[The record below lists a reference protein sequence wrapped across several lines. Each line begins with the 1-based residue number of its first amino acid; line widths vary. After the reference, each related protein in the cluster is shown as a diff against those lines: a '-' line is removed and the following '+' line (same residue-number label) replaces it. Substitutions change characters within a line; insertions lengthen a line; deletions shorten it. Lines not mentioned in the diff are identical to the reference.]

1 MINLLP
7 PRKKQ
12 TIIYARRNTVIVRW
26 LVGLGAALT
35 GIALVTG
42 GSLFYL
48 RQDSKALK
56 SSIET
61 MQATLVEQKED
72 ETLRRAQDMSG
83 NIKLAVDVLSN
94 GVLFS
99 QLLEELTRI
108 LPSGTVLKN
117 LSLTDN
123 IASAGLSLEIGA
135 LDYEE
140 GSKAHVNLNDPSN
153 GIFQRADLEGII
165 CDENDEE
172 SAPYICLVKIRALFT
187 DNNPFLLISKES
199 E

>member
-7 PRKKQ
+7 PGKRQ
-12 TIIYARRNTVIVRW
+12 SIAYARYNAVIVRW

-48 RQDSKALK
+48 REDSKALK
-56 SSIET
+56 NSIDT

-99 QLLEELTRI
+99 QLLEE
-108 LPSGTVLKN
+108 PGTLRWPARWAWMR
-117 LSLTDN
+117 SDW
-123 IASAGLSLEIGA
+123 S
-135 LDYEE
+135 
-140 GSKAHVNLNDPSN
+140 
-153 GIFQRADLEGII
+153 
-165 CDENDEE
+165 
-172 SAPYICLVKIRALFT
+172 
-187 DNNPFLLISKES
+187 
-199 E
+199 